1 MPDYQAGKRLKPME
15 SEKRTSKIE
24 AGGNAWHDIGPWVF
38 HIFRLLLGL
47 VFVYASYD
55 KILHPQAFALG
66 VYNYQLLPDA
76 AVNMTALILPW
87 LELLLGLCLLFG
99 VFLPGATVTGTAL
112 LVVFLGA
119 LVLNQL
125 RGLDI
130 HCGCFSTEMKEGPAG
145 VGTIL
150 RDLGFLAGSV
160 YLTIYVL
167 LGKRWNVKLHRSK
180 PEQ

>member
-1 MPDYQAGKRLKPME
+1 MPDYQAGKRVKQMKDD
-15 SEKRTSKIE
+15 KRASGIE
-24 AGGNAWHDIGPWVF
+24 AGGNALQNLGPWVF

-76 AVNMTALILPW
+76 AINMTALILPW

-99 VFLPGATVTGTAL
+99 VMLPGATVTGTAL

-130 HCGCFSTEMKEGPAG
+130 HCGCFSTEIKEGPAG

-150 RDLGFLAGSV
+150 RDLGFLAVSL

-167 LGKRWNVKLHRSK
+167 LGKRWNEPK
-180 PEQ
+180 Q